1 MHPQNLLYKLELDN
15 KKKLVYKVKFEC
27 SIFARGLII
36 IFLEGGIFFLMSD
49 ELTTY
54 YISLSD
60 DTQVF
65 LEWYIL
71 YDNNGHARNCLSWN
85 ISLIGGRCVCNL
97 SRLRSCLK

>member
-1 MHPQNLLYKLELDN
+1 MHPPNLLYKLELDN
-15 KKKLVYKVKFEC
+15 KKKLVEC

-36 IFLEGGIFFLMSD
+36 IFLEGGMFFLMSN
-49 ELTTY
+49 EVTTY

-71 YDNNGHARNCLSWN
+71 YDNNGRETVY
-85 ISLIGGRCVCNL
+85 G
-97 SRLRSCLK
+97 